1 MNILLDAMGGDK
13 APDANIKGAIKAIDQ
28 IKAQVTLI
36 GKEEIIKNK
45 IKEFCENKH
54 FENSFIQECITEF
67 IEGHTELYEDVISA
81 EDLFKRLEDNLDKI
95 TFAGREEA
103 PNGELGEYKGR
114 IADTT
119 DTNEIFIYFDEA
131 DLDLSETDKKMWT
144 LYTESDKQKLLQDMQ
159 TRRSEI
165 KSTLI
170 HELTHSAYT
179 IKDEY
184 GIGEKHIFS
193 ETGKDYFSGE
203 YRQIGGNNNN
213 IEAIV
218 NYISSRIEGKNP
230 DEISTYQ
237 AETKAI
243 YMLAEKID
251 EKSIVQ
257 SAWVSDEQ
265 QFKQAYIE
273 SIWTDIETGEKSYNS
288 FQNIMKKLVV
298 TRGQNISIGENT
310 KKNELLLSEM
320 QQILDGKS
328 YELESGKF
336 KDMKHTTR
344 TEDTISTDMPEREN
358 KLSLSQRIARFFEKH
373 KPLMNISI
381 VKNFVRRQLDV
392 LPPARNQEEN
402 NASTLNSRRNDFINE
417 ISNNG
422 EFRKLQPL
430 QTTNER
436 NQGLEEI
443 NKQISEENER

>member
-1 MNILLDAMGGDK
+1 MEKQEL
-13 APDANIKGAIKAIDQ
+13 
-28 IKAQVTLI
+28 
-36 GKEEIIKNK
+36 KNK

-67 IEGHTELYEDVISA
+67 IEGHTELYGDVISA

-336 KDMKHTTR
+336 KDMKHTTG

-392 LPPARNQEEN
+392 LPPARNKEEN
-402 NASTLNSRRNDFINE
+402 NTSTLNSRRNDFINE

>member
-1 MNILLDAMGGDK
+1 MEKQEL
-13 APDANIKGAIKAIDQ
+13 
-28 IKAQVTLI
+28 
-36 GKEEIIKNK
+36 KNK
-45 IKEFCENKH
+45 IIEFCKNKN
-54 FENSFIQECITEF
+54 FENPFIQECITEF
-67 IEGHTELYEDVISA
+67 IEGHTELYGDVIST

-95 TFAGREEA
+95 TFAGREKA

-114 IADTT
+114 IADNT

-170 HELTHSAYT
+170 HELTHSSYT

-184 GIGEKHIFS
+184 GMGEKHIFS
-193 ETGKDYFSGE
+193 ETGKDYLSGE

-213 IEAIV
+213 VEAIV

-265 QFKQAYIE
+265 QFKQAYLE
-273 SIWTDIETGEKSYNS
+273 SIWADIETGEKSYNS

-310 KKNELLLSEM
+310 QKNELLLSEM

>member
-1 MNILLDAMGGDK
+1 MEKQEL
-13 APDANIKGAIKAIDQ
+13 
-28 IKAQVTLI
+28 
-36 GKEEIIKNK
+36 KNK

-67 IEGHTELYEDVISA
+67 IEGHTELYGDIISA

-336 KDMKHTTR
+336 KDMKHTTG

-392 LPPARNQEEN
+392 LPPARNKEEN
-402 NASTLNSRRNDFINE
+402 NTSTLNSRRNDFINE

>member
-1 MNILLDAMGGDK
+1 M
-13 APDANIKGAIKAIDQ
+13 
-28 IKAQVTLI
+28 
-36 GKEEIIKNK
+36 KEELKNK

-67 IEGHTELYEDVISA
+67 IEGHTELYGDVISA

-103 PNGELGEYKGR
+103 PNGELGEYKGQ

-392 LPPARNQEEN
+392 LPPARNQKEN
-402 NASTLNSRRNDFINE
+402 NASTLNSRRSDFINE

>member
-1 MNILLDAMGGDK
+1 MEKQELKD
-13 APDANIKGAIKAIDQ
+13 
-28 IKAQVTLI
+28 
-36 GKEEIIKNK
+36 K
-45 IKEFCENKH
+45 IKEFCKNKH
-54 FENSFIQECITEF
+54 FENPFIQECITEF
-67 IEGHTELYEDVISA
+67 IEGHTELYGDVIST

-95 TFAGREEA
+95 TFAGREKA

-114 IADTT
+114 IADNT

-131 DLDLSETDKKMWT
+131 DLELSETDKKMWN
-144 LYTESDKQKLLQDMQ
+144 LYTESDKQNLLQDIQ
-159 TRRSEI
+159 TRSAEI

-184 GIGEKHIFS
+184 GMGEKHIFS
-193 ETGKDYFSGE
+193 TTGKDYLSGE
-203 YRQIGGNNNN
+203 YRQIAGNNNN
-213 IEAIV
+213 VEAIV

-265 QFKQAYIE
+265 QFKQAYVE
-273 SIWTDIETGEKSYNS
+273 SIATDIETGEKSYNS

-298 TRGQNISIGENT
+298 TRGQNISIGENN
-310 KKNELLLSEM
+310 KKNEQLLSEM

-336 KDMKHTTR
+336 KDMEHTIR
-344 TEDTISTDMPEREN
+344 TEDTISTNIPEREN
-358 KLSLSQRIARFFEKH
+358 KISFTQRIARFFEKH
-373 KPLMNISI
+373 KTLMNISI
-381 VKNFVRRQLDV
+381 IKNFVRRHLDV

-402 NASTLNSRRNDFINE
+402 NVSTLNSRRNDFINE

-430 QTTNER
+430 QTTNEK
-436 NQGLEEI
+436 NI
-443 NKQISEENER
+443 NLGKIHKQISEENER

>member
-1 MNILLDAMGGDK
+1 MEKQEL
-13 APDANIKGAIKAIDQ
+13 
-28 IKAQVTLI
+28 
-36 GKEEIIKNK
+36 KNK

-67 IEGHTELYEDVISA
+67 IEGHRELYGDVISA

-336 KDMKHTTR
+336 KDMKHTTG

-392 LPPARNQEEN
+392 LPPARNKEEN
-402 NASTLNSRRNDFINE
+402 NTSTLNSRRNDFINE

>member
-1 MNILLDAMGGDK
+1 MEK
-13 APDANIKGAIKAIDQ
+13 
-28 IKAQVTLI
+28 
-36 GKEEIIKNK
+36 KELKNK

>member
-1 MNILLDAMGGDK
+1 MEKQEL
-13 APDANIKGAIKAIDQ
+13 
-28 IKAQVTLI
+28 
-36 GKEEIIKNK
+36 KNK

-67 IEGHTELYEDVISA
+67 IEGHTELYGDVISA

-119 DTNEIFIYFDEA
+119 DTNEIFIYFDDA

-144 LYTESDKQKLLQDMQ
+144 LYTESYKQKLLQDMQ

-392 LPPARNQEEN
+392 LPPARNQKEN
-402 NASTLNSRRNDFINE
+402 NASTLNSRRSDFINE

>member
-1 MNILLDAMGGDK
+1 MEKQELKD
-13 APDANIKGAIKAIDQ
+13 
-28 IKAQVTLI
+28 
-36 GKEEIIKNK
+36 K
-45 IKEFCENKH
+45 IKEFCKNKH
-54 FENSFIQECITEF
+54 FENPFIQECITEF
-67 IEGHTELYEDVISA
+67 IEGHTELYGDVIST

-95 TFAGREEA
+95 TFAGREKA

-114 IADTT
+114 IADNT
-119 DTNEIFIYFDEA
+119 DTNEIFIYFDET
-131 DLDLSETDKKMWT
+131 DLELSETDKKMWN
-144 LYTESDKQKLLQDMQ
+144 LYTESDKQNLLQDIQ
-159 TRRSEI
+159 TRSVEI

-184 GIGEKHIFS
+184 GMGEKHIFS
-193 ETGKDYFSGE
+193 TTGKDYLSGE
-203 YRQIGGNNNN
+203 YRQIAGNNNN
-213 IEAIV
+213 VEAIV

-265 QFKQAYIE
+265 QFKQAYVE
-273 SIWTDIETGEKSYNS
+273 SIATDIETGEKSYNS

-298 TRGQNISIGENT
+298 TRGQNISIGENN
-310 KKNELLLSEM
+310 KKNEQLLSEM

-336 KDMKHTTR
+336 KDMEHTIR
-344 TEDTISTDMPEREN
+344 TEDTISTNIPEREN
-358 KLSLSQRIARFFEKH
+358 KISFTQRIARFFEKH
-373 KPLMNISI
+373 KTLMNISI
-381 VKNFVRRQLDV
+381 IKNFVRRHLDV

-402 NASTLNSRRNDFINE
+402 NVSTLNSRRNDFINE

-430 QTTNER
+430 QTTNEK
-436 NQGLEEI
+436 NINLGEI
-443 NKQISEENER
+443 HKQISEENER

>member
-1 MNILLDAMGGDK
+1 MEKQEL
-13 APDANIKGAIKAIDQ
+13 
-28 IKAQVTLI
+28 
-36 GKEEIIKNK
+36 KNK
-45 IKEFCENKH
+45 IIEFCKNKN
-54 FENSFIQECITEF
+54 FENPFIQECITEF
-67 IEGHTELYEDVISA
+67 IEGHTELYGDVIST

-95 TFAGREEA
+95 TFAGREKA

-114 IADTT
+114 IADNT

-179 IKDEY
+179 IKDKY

-213 IEAIV
+213 VEAIV

-273 SIWTDIETGEKSYNS
+273 SIWADIETGEKSYNS

-298 TRGQNISIGENT
+298 TRGQNISISENT
-310 KKNELLLSEM
+310 QKNELLLSEM

>member
-1 MNILLDAMGGDK
+1 MEKQEL
-13 APDANIKGAIKAIDQ
+13 
-28 IKAQVTLI
+28 
-36 GKEEIIKNK
+36 KNK

-67 IEGHTELYEDVISA
+67 IEGHTELYGDVISA

-392 LPPARNQEEN
+392 LPPARNQKEN

-422 EFRKLQPL
+422 EFRKLQTL

>member
-1 MNILLDAMGGDK
+1 MEKQEL
-13 APDANIKGAIKAIDQ
+13 
-28 IKAQVTLI
+28 
-36 GKEEIIKNK
+36 KNK

-67 IEGHTELYEDVISA
+67 IEGHTELYGDVISA

-165 KSTLI
+165 KTTLI

-288 FQNIMKKLVV
+288 FQNIIKKLVV

>member
-1 MNILLDAMGGDK
+1 MEKQEL
-13 APDANIKGAIKAIDQ
+13 
-28 IKAQVTLI
+28 
-36 GKEEIIKNK
+36 KNK
-45 IKEFCENKH
+45 IIEFCKNKH
-54 FENSFIQECITEF
+54 FENPFIQECITEF
-67 IEGHTELYEDVISA
+67 IEGHTELYGDVIST

-95 TFAGREEA
+95 TFAGREKE

-114 IADTT
+114 IADNT

-131 DLDLSETDKKMWT
+131 DLELSETDKKMWN
-144 LYTESDKQKLLQDMQ
+144 LYTESDKQNLLQDIQ
-159 TRRSEI
+159 TRRAEI

-184 GIGEKHIFS
+184 GMGEKHIFS
-193 ETGKDYFSGE
+193 TTGKDYLSGE
-203 YRQIGGNNNN
+203 YRQIAGNNNN
-213 IEAIV
+213 VEAIV

-265 QFKQAYIE
+265 QFKQAYVE
-273 SIWTDIETGEKSYNS
+273 SIATDIEIGEKSYNS

-298 TRGQNISIGENT
+298 TRGQNISIGENN
-310 KKNELLLSEM
+310 KKNEQLLSEM

-336 KDMKHTTR
+336 KDMEHTIR
-344 TEDTISTDMPEREN
+344 TEDTISTDIPEREN
-358 KLSLSQRIARFFEKH
+358 KISFTQRIARFFEKH
-373 KPLMNISI
+373 KTLMNISI
-381 VKNFVRRQLDV
+381 IKNFVRRHLDV

-402 NASTLNSRRNDFINE
+402 NVSTLNSRRNDFINE

-430 QTTNER
+430 QTTNEK
-436 NQGLEEI
+436 NINLGEI
-443 NKQISEENER
+443 HKQISEENER

>member
-1 MNILLDAMGGDK
+1 MEKQEL
-13 APDANIKGAIKAIDQ
+13 
-28 IKAQVTLI
+28 
-36 GKEEIIKNK
+36 KNK
-45 IKEFCENKH
+45 IIEFCKNKH
-54 FENSFIQECITEF
+54 FENPFIQECITEF
-67 IEGHTELYEDVISA
+67 IEGHTELYGDVIST

-95 TFAGREEA
+95 TFAGREKE

-114 IADTT
+114 IADNT

-131 DLDLSETDKKMWT
+131 DLELSETDKKMWN
-144 LYTESDKQKLLQDMQ
+144 LYTESDKQNLLQDIQ
-159 TRRSEI
+159 TRRAEI

-184 GIGEKHIFS
+184 GMGEKHIFS
-193 ETGKDYFSGE
+193 TTGKDYLSGE
-203 YRQIGGNNNN
+203 YRQIAGNNNN
-213 IEAIV
+213 VEAIV

-243 YMLAEKID
+243 YMLAEKIE

-265 QFKQAYIE
+265 QFKQAYVE
-273 SIWTDIETGEKSYNS
+273 SIATDIEIGEKSYNS

-298 TRGQNISIGENT
+298 TRGQNISIGENN
-310 KKNELLLSEM
+310 KKNEQLLSEM

-336 KDMKHTTR
+336 KDMEHTIR
-344 TEDTISTDMPEREN
+344 TEDTISTDIPEREN
-358 KLSLSQRIARFFEKH
+358 KISFTQRIARFFEKH
-373 KPLMNISI
+373 KTLMNISI
-381 VKNFVRRQLDV
+381 IKNFVRRHLDV

-402 NASTLNSRRNDFINE
+402 NVSTLNSRRNDFINE

-430 QTTNER
+430 QTTNEK
-436 NQGLEEI
+436 NINLGEI
-443 NKQISEENER
+443 HKQISEENER

>member
-1 MNILLDAMGGDK
+1 MEKQELKD
-13 APDANIKGAIKAIDQ
+13 
-28 IKAQVTLI
+28 
-36 GKEEIIKNK
+36 K
-45 IKEFCENKH
+45 IKEFCKNKH
-54 FENSFIQECITEF
+54 FENPFIQECITEF
-67 IEGHTELYEDVISA
+67 IEGHIELYGDVISA

-95 TFAGREEA
+95 TFAGREKA

-114 IADTT
+114 IADNT

-131 DLDLSETDKKMWT
+131 DLELSETDKKMWN
-144 LYTESDKQKLLQDMQ
+144 LYTESDKKNLLQDIQ
-159 TRRSEI
+159 TRRAEI

-170 HELTHSAYT
+170 HELTHSSYT

-184 GIGEKHIFS
+184 GMGEKHIFS
-193 ETGKDYFSGE
+193 TTGKDYLSGE
-203 YRQIGGNNNN
+203 YRQIAGNNNN
-213 IEAIV
+213 VEAIV

-265 QFKQAYIE
+265 QLKQAYVE
-273 SIWTDIETGEKSYNS
+273 SIGADIETGEKSYNS

-298 TRGQNISIGENT
+298 TRGQNISIGENNR
-310 KKNELLLSEM
+310 KNEQLLSEM

-336 KDMKHTTR
+336 NDMEHTIR
-344 TEDTISTDMPEREN
+344 TEDTISTDIPEREN
-358 KLSLSQRIARFFEKH
+358 KISFTQRIARFFEKH
-373 KPLMNISI
+373 KTLMNISI
-381 VKNFVRRQLDV
+381 IKNFVRRHLDV

-402 NASTLNSRRNDFINE
+402 NVSTLNSRRNDFINE

-430 QTTNER
+430 QTTDEKNM
-436 NQGLEEI
+436 NLGEI
-443 NKQISEENER
+443 HKQISEENER

>member
-1 MNILLDAMGGDK
+1 MGK
-13 APDANIKGAIKAIDQ
+13 Q
-28 IKAQVTLI
+28 EL
-36 GKEEIIKNK
+36 KNK
-45 IKEFCENKH
+45 INEFCKNKN
-54 FENSFIQECITEF
+54 FENPFIQECITEF
-67 IEGHTELYEDVISA
+67 IEGHTELYGDVIST

-95 TFAGREEA
+95 TFAGREKA

-179 IKDEY
+179 IKDKY

-213 IEAIV
+213 VEAIV

-265 QFKQAYIE
+265 QFKQAYLE
-273 SIWTDIETGEKSYNS
+273 SIWADIETGEKSYNS

-310 KKNELLLSEM
+310 QKNELLLSEM

-336 KDMKHTTR
+336 KDMEHTIR
-344 TEDTISTDMPEREN
+344 TEDTISTDIPEREN
-358 KLSLSQRIARFFEKH
+358 KISFTQRIARFFEKH
-373 KPLMNISI
+373 KTLMNISI
-381 VKNFVRRQLDV
+381 IKNFVRRHLDV

>member
-1 MNILLDAMGGDK
+1 MEKQEL
-13 APDANIKGAIKAIDQ
+13 
-28 IKAQVTLI
+28 
-36 GKEEIIKNK
+36 KNK

-67 IEGHTELYEDVISA
+67 IEGHTELYGDVISA

-103 PNGELGEYKGR
+103 PNGELGEYKWR

-298 TRGQNISIGENT
+298 TREQNISIGENT

>member
-1 MNILLDAMGGDK
+1 MEKQEL
-13 APDANIKGAIKAIDQ
+13 
-28 IKAQVTLI
+28 
-36 GKEEIIKNK
+36 KNK

-67 IEGHTELYEDVISA
+67 IEGHTELYGDVISA

-392 LPPARNQEEN
+392 LPPARNQKEN
-402 NASTLNSRRNDFINE
+402 NASTLNSRRSDFINE
-417 ISNNG
+417 MSNNG

>member
-1 MNILLDAMGGDK
+1 MEK
-13 APDANIKGAIKAIDQ
+13 
-28 IKAQVTLI
+28 
-36 GKEEIIKNK
+36 KELKNK

-298 TRGQNISIGENT
+298 TREQNISIGENT

-443 NKQISEENER
+443 NKQISEKNER

>member
-1 MNILLDAMGGDK
+1 MEKQEL
-13 APDANIKGAIKAIDQ
+13 
-28 IKAQVTLI
+28 
-36 GKEEIIKNK
+36 KNK

-67 IEGHTELYEDVISA
+67 IEGHTELYGDVISA

-298 TRGQNISIGENT
+298 TRWQNISIGENT

-392 LPPARNQEEN
+392 LPPARNQKEN
-402 NASTLNSRRNDFINE
+402 NASTLNSRRSDFINE

>member
-1 MNILLDAMGGDK
+1 MEKQEL
-13 APDANIKGAIKAIDQ
+13 
-28 IKAQVTLI
+28 
-36 GKEEIIKNK
+36 KNK

-67 IEGHTELYEDVISA
+67 IEGHTELYGDVISA

-298 TRGQNISIGENT
+298 TRGQNINIGENT